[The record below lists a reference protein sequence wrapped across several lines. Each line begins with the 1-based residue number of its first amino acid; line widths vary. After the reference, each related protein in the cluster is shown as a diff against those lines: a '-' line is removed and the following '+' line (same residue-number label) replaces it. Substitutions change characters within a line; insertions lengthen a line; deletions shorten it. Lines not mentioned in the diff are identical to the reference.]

1 MKVEIEIPD
10 LEEVYCGDYE
20 DVSGKDLKKTIVD
33 IALDKYIEQ
42 LYHSSMSEMG
52 YSTIT
57 KEIKEVVKE
66 HTDEIVNSVIARI
79 TQEILRK
86 KAIVAEMPRK
96 SEVANIN
103 KEWEDYFIELID
115 KAIAKRFRD

>member
-10 LEEVYCGDYE
+10 LEEVYVGDYE
-20 DVSGKDLKKTIVD
+20 DVSGKDFKRVIVKT
-33 IALDKYIEQ
+33 ALDKYVEQ

-66 HTDEIVNSVIARI
+66 HTDEIVSTVIARI

-86 KAIVAEMPRK
+86 KAIVAEMPKK
-96 SEVANIN
+96 SEVANIS
-103 KEWEDYFIELID
+103 KEWEDYFMELID
-115 KAIAKRFRD
+115 KAIAKKFRA

>member
-10 LEEVYCGDYE
+10 LEEVYASDYE
-20 DVSGKDLKKTIVD
+20 YATCKDFKKAIVEA
-33 IALDKYIEQ
+33 ALDKFINQ
-42 LYHSSMSEMG
+42 LYHNAMSEMG

-66 HTDEIVNSVIARI
+66 HTDEIVSTVIARI

-86 KAIVAEMPRK
+86 KAIVAEIPKK
-96 SEVANIN
+96 SEVANIS
-103 KEWEDYFIELID
+103 KEWEDYFMELIN
-115 KAIAKRFRD
+115 KSIAKKFKD

>member
-10 LEEVYCGDYE
+10 IEEVYCGNYE
-20 DVSGKDLKKTIVD
+20 YVTYKDFKEAIVET
-33 IALDKYIEQ
+33 ALDKYVNQ

-66 HTDEIVNSVIARI
+66 HTDEIVSTVIARI

-86 KAIVAEMPRK
+86 KAIVSEMPKK

-103 KEWEDYFIELID
+103 KEWEDYFMELID

>member
-10 LEEVYCGDYE
+10 LEEVYIGDYE
-20 DVSGKDLKKTIVD
+20 YATYKDFKEAIVEA
-33 IALDKYIEQ
+33 ALDKFVNQ
-42 LYHSSMSEMG
+42 LYHNAMNEMG

-86 KAIVAEMPRK
+86 KAIVAEMPKK
-96 SEVANIN
+96 SEVANIS

>member
-10 LEEVYCGDYE
+10 LEEVYVGDYE
-20 DVSGKDLKKTIVD
+20 DVTGKDLKKTIVD

-52 YSTIT
+52 YSAIT

-66 HTDEIVNSVIARI
+66 HTDEIVSTVIARI

-86 KAIVAEMPRK
+86 KAIVSEMPKK

-103 KEWEDYFIELID
+103 KEWEDYFMELID
-115 KAIAKRFRD
+115 KAIAKRFRA

>member
-10 LEEVYCGDYE
+10 LEEVYVGDYE
-20 DVSGKDLKKTIVD
+20 DVTCKDFKEAIVEV
-33 IALDKYIEQ
+33 ALDKFVNQ
-42 LYHSSMSEMG
+42 LYHNAMSEMG

-66 HTDEIVNSVIARI
+66 HTDEIVSTVIARI

-86 KAIVAEMPRK
+86 KAIVAEMPKK
-96 SEVANIN
+96 SEVANIS
-103 KEWEDYFIELID
+103 KESDTEKIMNFLVGGEV
-115 KAIAKRFRD
+115 